1 MAAIMVMIIITV
13 VLILGIVYDCRLGPL
28 VGAMCLCWPGVGLVV
43 ALSGLCVCV
52 CVCVCVYV
60 CVCVEGGMGGGG
72 GAFGL
77 CPKSRAQRAR
87 LVFRGISFIDT
98 LLTLLVVSILVC
110 DCHLRPLLQS

>member
-1 MAAIMVMIIITV
+1 MSLLAW
-13 VLILGIVYDCRLGPL
+13 GGP
-28 VGAMCLCWPGVGLVV
+28 GGGPFRA
-43 ALSGLCVCV
+43 LCVCV
-52 CVCVCVYV
+52 CVCVCVCMYVCVCVCV
-60 CVCVEGGMGGGG
+60 CVCVEGGMAGGG

-110 DCHLRPLLQS
+110 DCHLRQLLQS